1 MLIYTQIAGVCLNQ
15 FCIWTNKDVACVDVR
30 GKRGFKSSVVN
41 SREKEKKKS
50 IMRAYKST
58 HMISLAESCWRRNIN
73 KPWKLCKCVALLK
86 QD

>member
-41 SREKEKKKS
+41 SREKEKKNQ
-50 IMRAYKST
+50 
-58 HMISLAESCWRRNIN
+58 L
-73 KPWKLCKCVALLK
+73 
-86 QD
+86 